1 MDACFAT
8 RYVAVVG
15 LVTFAV
21 MFGVVPKASA
31 QDVTLEVWSH
41 EADEPAKVAFREL
54 AAKNLEKSHPG
65 AKVKITWY
73 EKNPLFAAL
82 KTALPA
88 GKGPDVFYLEP
99 DQTEYITASYIVPLY
114 EMVNWNNIHPWAR
127 GGWLHNGKTWGVPK

>member
-1 MDACFAT
+1 MHACFAM
-8 RYVAVVG
+8 RSLAAVSM
-15 LVTFAV
+15 VTFAV
-21 MFGVVPKASA
+21 LLGAVTKASA

-54 AAKNLEKSHPG
+54 AARNLEKSHPG

-88 GKGPDVFYLEP
+88 GNGPGVFYPRP
-99 DQTEYITASYIVPLY
+99 DQEEDLSAAYSAPLDAL
-114 EMVNWNNIHPWAR
+114 VD
-127 GGWLHNGKTWGVPK
+127 G